1 MTKRIPHHYLDEYIP
16 KQTID
21 RPEKKINN
29 LIRLLTFTT
38 DEKETLKIIK
48 QIQYYQNLI
57 QKINDKN
64 QTSLFD

>member
-1 MTKRIPHHYLDEYIP
+1 MTKRISSIYEEHPLKIE
-16 KQTID
+16 TD
-21 RPEKKINN
+21 RPEKKISK